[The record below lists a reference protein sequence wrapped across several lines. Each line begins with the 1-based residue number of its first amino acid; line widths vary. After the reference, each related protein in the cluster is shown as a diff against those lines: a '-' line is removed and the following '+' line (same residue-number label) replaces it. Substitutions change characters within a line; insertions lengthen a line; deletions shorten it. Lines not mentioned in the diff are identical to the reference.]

1 MSKRSYPHISPD
13 HYAAT
18 MAAYAQTLSSLLA
31 RLDGCL
37 DASSPASGTVKP
49 APSRQDFDQGERA

>member
-1 MSKRSYPHISPD
+1 
-13 HYAAT
+13 

-37 DASSPASGTVKP
+37 DSSSPASGTVKP
-49 APSRQDFDQGERA
+49 ASQQQHINQGDET